1 LFYELFYPNLR
12 LLKNGLLKKIIF
24 ILLLTSLI
32 AHVASSQQRL
42 PERFIQVDGFVYDK
56 YLNPVPNVTI
66 YSLNLRVGS
75 TSKQNGIY
83 SIISLPGDTIVFSTV
98 GFRRTLLPVPENITD
113 THYHMDI
120 YLDYDTI
127 AIKDVLVLPWGSY
140 AEFKKAV
147 LDADVHDAKVEN
159 MTDNL
164 IIIQKQLINDMG
176 ISPGVALCTYVA
188 PDGRCCLHQGTVAGK
203 QSAQP
208 LCLGQVFQWAEVRS
222 SAKRAKITPLAE
234 PGLFPLKSRA
244 LMIIGKDN
252 LLKCFSSSALLITV

>member
-1 LFYELFYPNLR
+1 
-12 LLKNGLLKKIIF
+12 LKKFIF

-42 PERFIQVDGFVYDK
+42 PDRFIQVDGFVYDK
-56 YLNPVPNVTI
+56 YLNPVANVTI

-75 TSKQNGIY
+75 SSKQNGIY

-98 GFRRTLLPVPENITD
+98 GFRRALLPVPENITD

-140 AEFKKAV
+140 AEFKQAV
-147 LDADVHDAKVEN
+147 LDADVHNAKVEN

-164 IIIQKQLINDMG
+164 ILIQKQLINDMG
-176 ISPGVALCTYVA
+176 ISPGVAYA
-188 PDGRCCLHQGTVAGK
+188 HMSRQMADAAYIRG
-203 QSAQP
+203 QSPANNLLNP
-208 LCLGQVFQWAEVRS
+208 FAWA
-222 SAKRAKITPLAE
+222 KFFN
-234 PGLFPLKSRA
+234 GLKS
-244 LMIIGKDN
+244 G
-252 LLKCFSSSALLITV
+252 LLRNER